1 MFQTDIRKVKAGD
14 TCVVNGHVITC
25 ARDAYQNFD
34 EDGNPWVV
42 WDTEEDSYYVDAI
55 DLLGANVVLIKKE
68 HKYFGIAP
76 TNKAADELT
85 SKDYVEVEGS
95 PTKRCVLYEHINLD
109 LAALLKDIP
118 TDMLTAELDSRR

>member
-68 HKYFGIAP
+68 HKYFGITP